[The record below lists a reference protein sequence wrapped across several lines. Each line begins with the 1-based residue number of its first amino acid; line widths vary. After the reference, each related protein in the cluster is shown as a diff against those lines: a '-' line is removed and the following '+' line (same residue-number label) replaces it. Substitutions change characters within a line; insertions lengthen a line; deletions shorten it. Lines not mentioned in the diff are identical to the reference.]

1 MPLLAPAVPWQLW
14 LNTVCLSY
22 LLVLYLYLPIAAGC
36 SFAVTCGDPVTQ
48 AFQER
53 SKLDVGP

>member
-1 MPLLAPAVPWQLW
+1 MAVVAKYSLF
-14 LNTVCLSY
+14 VLSAGT
-22 LLVLYLYLPIAAGC
+22 LLVSTNSTNAI
-36 SFAVTCGDPVTQ
+36 TCGDPVTQ